1 MDRMLYVA
9 MSGAKQTLVAQAIN
23 SHNLANATTTGFKAD
38 LNQLRSMPVFGTG
51 HPSRVYAM
59 TERPGPDLS
68 AGAIQETGREL
79 DVALS
84 GEGWIAV
91 QAPDG
96 GEAYTR
102 RGDLH
107 LTVNGILETG
117 AGHPVLGNG
126 GAIAI
131 PQAEKLD
138 IGSDGTVSIRPLGQD
153 AKGLAEIDRIKLV
166 RPPISDLT
174 KGADGL
180 FRLKGG
186 GVAVADAAVT
196 VTRGVL
202 EASNVSIAQALV
214 EMITL
219 ARRFEMQVKTMDT
232 VKENDEAMAG
242 LMRLT

>member
-23 SHNLANATTTGFKAD
+23 SNNVANATTTGFKAD
-38 LNQLRSMPVFGTG
+38 LNQLRSMPLFGTG
-51 HPSRVYAM
+51 QPSRVYAM
-59 TERPGPDLS
+59 TERPGPDLG
-68 AGAIQETGREL
+68 AGAIHETSREL
-79 DVALS
+79 DVAVN

-96 GEAYTR
+96 SEAYTR
-102 RGDLH
+102 RGDLR
-107 LTVNGILETG
+107 LTANGILETG

-131 PQAEKLD
+131 PQAEKLE
-138 IGSDGTVSIRPLGQD
+138 IGSDGTISVRPLGQD

-166 RPPISDLT
+166 RPAAGDLT

-186 GVAVADAAVT
+186 GVAAADAAVS
-196 VTRGVL
+196 VTRGAL
-202 EASNVSIAQALV
+202 ETSNVSIAEALV

-219 ARRFEMQVKTMDT
+219 ARRFEIQVKMMDT
-232 VKENDEAMAG
+232 AERDDEAAT
-242 LMRLT
+242 RLLQLA

>member
-9 MSGAKQTLVAQAIN
+9 MSGAQQTLVAQAIN

-38 LNQLRSMPVFGTG
+38 LNQLRSMPLYGAG

-59 TERPGPDLS
+59 TERPGPDLNS
-68 AGAIQETGREL
+68 GAIQETGREL
-79 DVALS
+79 DIAVG
-84 GEGWIAV
+84 GEGWIAI

-117 AGHPVLGNG
+117 DGHPVLGNG
-126 GAIAI
+126 GPIAI
-131 PQAEKLD
+131 PQVEKLD
-138 IGSDGTVSIRPLGQD
+138 IGSDGTVSVRPLGQD

-166 RPPISDLT
+166 RPSAGELT
-174 KGADGL
+174 KGTDGL

-186 GVAVADAAVT
+186 GVAPADATVT
-196 VTRGVL
+196 VTRGAL
-202 EASNVSIAQALV
+202 ESSNVNIAQALV

-232 VKENDEAMAG
+232 AKENDQAAAAM
-242 LMRLT
+242 MRLT